1 MIDVYVSCRCDCAL
15 GSPKNECRFCL
26 ATFKSPFDKVRHSK
40 TTTTDD
46 LPDQNTLS
54 NSFQNQ
60 KLTNLRPL
68 YTIYYTKPIGHIS
81 TTTTTH
87 KQKKTCVVIYKTRQ
101 DLIRHPTV
109 IVRRGTLLFSCWF
122 V

>member
-1 MIDVYVSCRCDCAL
+1 MGATLYMIDVYVSCGCDCAL

-26 ATFKSPFDKVRHSK
+26 AIFKSSFDKVRHSK

-68 YTIYYTKPIGHIS
+68 YTIYYTKPIGHTS

-87 KQKKTCVVIYKTRQ
+87 KQKKNVCGDLQDKTRQ
-101 DLIRHPTV
+101 NQTPNSYR
-109 IVRRGTLLFSCWF
+109 
-122 V
+122 